1 MQWLLARQIR
11 PFIRLA
17 AIASLLLNVALLA
30 PALYMLQVFDRVF
43 ASGSIETLIM
53 LAIPVAIL
61 LVLGYHMDAAR
72 SRALAAAGRRVEHC
86 LAPEALANQLEAAA
100 AGKRHDQDS
109 LRDVSQLR
117 KLLVSPGVVAMF
129 DAPWVPLYLL
139 VITLMHPL
147 LGAIAT
153 LGALLLFGL
162 GLITEY
168 TTRRHT
174 EQALIAARVAQRHA
188 DTLLR
193 NAEAVVAMGMT
204 DAALGGWRTRCDS
217 QHAAQESLVRF
228 SARLGAVARI
238 ARQALQAIALAF
250 GAWLV
255 IGREASPGI
264 MIAATILLGRALQPV
279 ELLIGGW
286 KAMIEARAAWRR
298 LSELPARAPQ
308 SRLALPTPR
317 GRLDVE
323 RLTYSFSAERPPM
336 LRGVSF
342 SVMPGESLG
351 IVGASA
357 AGKTTLLRLLLGLR
371 TAQAGKVRLD
381 GADIA
386 RWDREALGRCIGYLP
401 QDVELFAGTVAANI
415 ARLQQPDP
423 EAVIR
428 AARLAQ
434 AHDLILQL
442 PDGYDTDIGEG
453 GGRLSGGQRQRI
465 ALARALYGDPR
476 LLVLDEPNANLDEEG
491 DAALAAVLA
500 ELKTRGVT
508 VVVVTHRRS
517 LTSRLDRIAVLRDG
531 KIESFGH
538 TATVLARFANASG
551 ADSARVVAFPAAES
565 LPVSA

>member
-17 AIASLLLNVALLA
+17 ALASLLLNVALLA

-53 LAIPVAIL
+53 LAIPLAVL

-72 SRALAAAGRRVEHC
+72 GRALAAAGRRVEHC
-86 LAPEALANQLEAAA
+86 LAPEALTRQLEASA
-100 AGKRHDQDS
+100 AGRRHDEDA

-117 KLLVSPGVVAMF
+117 KLLASPGIVALF

-139 VITLMHPL
+139 IITLMHPL

-162 GLITEY
+162 GLLTEF
-168 TTRRHT
+168 TTRGHT
-174 EQALIAARVAQRHA
+174 EQALTTSRVTQRHA
-188 DTLLR
+188 DALLR

-204 DAALGGWRTRCDS
+204 RAALTGWQSRCDS
-217 QHAAQESLVRF
+217 QHQAQESLART
-228 SARLGAVARI
+228 SSRLGALARI
-238 ARQALQAIALAF
+238 SRQALQAMALAF

-298 LSELPARAPQ
+298 LSDLPAHAQ
-308 SRLALPTPR
+308 ESRLALPTPK

-323 RLTYSFSAERPPM
+323 RLTYSLSADRPPM

-351 IVGASA
+351 ILGASA

-381 GADIA
+381 GADIS

-415 ARLQQPDP
+415 ARMGPPDA
-423 EAVIR
+423 EAIIR

-434 AHDLILQL
+434 AHELILQL
-442 PDGYDTDIGEG
+442 PEGYDTEIGDG
-453 GGRLSGGQRQRI
+453 GCRLSGGQRQRI

-491 DAALAAVLA
+491 DAALAAALA

-508 VVVVTHRRS
+508 VIVVTHRRS
-517 LTSRLDRIAVLRDG
+517 LTSRLDRIAVLRGG

-538 TATVLARFANASG
+538 TATVLARLAESP
-551 ADSARVVAFPAAES
+551 RVVAFPAPES
-565 LPVSA
+565 LSVSA